1 MLLDAVIDTNVL
13 LSALRSRQG
22 ASFAL
27 LSALPNGAYRMH
39 ISTPLVAEYEA
50 VLKRGQLQLSAQAID
65 DVIDFLCA
73 RAQAHEIFYLWRPL
87 LKDPD
92 DDFLLELAMASGA
105 CVVTWNVSDFKNAA
119 SLGVVVMTPREF
131 LQQLET

>member
-1 MLLDAVIDTNVL
+1 MIQDAVIDTNVL

-27 LSALPNGAYRMH
+27 LALLPSGAYRLH
-39 ISTPLVAEYEA
+39 ISTPLIAEYEA
-50 VLKRGQLQLSAQAID
+50 VLKRGQLRLTDPEID

-73 RAQAHEIFYLWRPL
+73 SAQAHEIFYLWRPL

-92 DDFLLELAMASGA
+92 DDFLLELAVKSGA
-105 CVVTWNVSDFKNAA
+105 CVVTWNVSDF
-119 SLGVVVMTPREF
+119 
-131 LQQLET
+131 